1 MIFIAENLS
10 LTNYLNF
17 DIDMSDGKYIRN
29 SRQSFIT
36 HDCIPPHHKQ
46 IVFLIEW
53 THQQDQKPNMNYNFL
68 FSHVRESNNSVPS
81 IDAFENDFHSSR
93 SF

>member
-10 LTNYLNF
+10 LTNYLNL
-17 DIDMSDGKYIRN
+17 DIDMSDGRYIRN

-53 THQQDQKPNMNYNFL
+53 ANEQDQQAKMNYQFQ
-68 FSHVRESNNSVPS
+68 FSHVRQSNNSVPS
-81 IDAFENDFHSSR
+81 IDVFQNDFHSCR